1 MNPNKFVEIWEAK
14 HQELSN
20 EHRELMLQKL
30 LEYEVRL
37 IEERWVREVI
47 EKNGLKKLDEIIP
60 AAHELQSIDKSSLKS
75 TEQSVARVQGNPK
88 NYEYQKTSRAR
99 SEKSKST
106 KPLKAFYSLGMTE
119 EEEKNPDIIILDAN
133 VILTFEEWAL
143 SNSTKMDYD
152 FLNESVKPVLKLLR
166 KIKYVAFEQGAL
178 ESSWPAPNNSI
189 DRTENLINFNK
200 NRMNNL
206 MNLLH
211 FLRESPDQEAE
222 TWIDSNRTKNLFWV
236 HKEKYM
242 FDFDNVKNRILE
254 NWLCISILI
263 DQLQGIGHKSI
274 VEKQKTE
281 IALTDR
287 INYFKRYLCTI
298 QDLGL
303 SLDGEVLF
311 LARMAF
317 FGGRIKHINKF
328 YDFDEISKRND
339 WLNLGVLRIA
349 RNIAMDIALIRTA
362 RELRL
367 SMSTSSKI
375 KIAIITADRGLLA
388 IYQYITKE
396 FVQEENGKSMAI
408 YRWPPE
414 SDMYLNREIFQKAE
428 IRSEPILQ
436 ESKSVISE
444 LSILKKLLEFVP

>member
-1 MNPNKFVEIWEAK
+1 
-14 HQELSN
+14 
-20 EHRELMLQKL
+20 
-30 LEYEVRL
+30 
-37 IEERWVREVI
+37 
-47 EKNGLKKLDEIIP
+47 
-60 AAHELQSIDKSSLKS
+60 
-75 TEQSVARVQGNPK
+75 
-88 NYEYQKTSRAR
+88 
-99 SEKSKST
+99 
-106 KPLKAFYSLGMTE
+106 MT
-119 EEEKNPDIIILDAN
+119 LY
-133 VILTFEEWAL
+133 FEG
-143 SNSTKMDYD
+143 SPMMIG
-152 FLNESVKPVLKLLR
+152 V
-166 KIKYVAFEQGAL
+166 
-178 ESSWPAPNNSI
+178 
-189 DRTENLINFNK
+189 NK

-206 MNLLH
+206 MNLFN

-222 TWIDSNRTKNLFWV
+222 TWIDSNRTKSLFWAR
-236 HKEKYM
+236 KEKSM

-254 NWLCISILI
+254 NWLCIAILI
-263 DQLQGIGHKSI
+263 DQLQGIGHKP
-274 VEKQKTE
+274 VVNKQKTE

-287 INYFKRYLCTI
+287 IDYFKIYLSTI

-328 YDFDEISKRND
+328 YDFNEISKRHD

-367 SMSTSSKI
+367 SMDNSSKI

-396 FVQEENGKSMAI
+396 FVQEENGKSMAV

-414 SDMYLNREIFQKAE
+414 SDMYLNREIFQKEE
-428 IRSEPILQ
+428 IRSEPIRQ
-436 ESKSVISE
+436 ESKSAVSE
-444 LSILKKLLEFVP
+444 LDILKKLLEFVA

>member
-30 LEYEVRL
+30 LAYEVRL
-37 IEERWVREVI
+37 IEEHWIREVI

-60 AAHELQSIDKSSLKS
+60 AANELQSNNQSSLKS

-88 NYEYQKTSRAR
+88 NYIFQKSSRAR
-99 SEKSKST
+99 LQKSKST

-119 EEEKNPDIIILDAN
+119 EEDKNPDIIILDAN
-133 VILTFEEWAL
+133 VILTIEEWAL
-143 SNSTKMDYD
+143 SNNTKNDYD
-152 FLNESVKPVLKLLR
+152 FLNESVKPLLKLLR
-166 KIKYVAFEQGAL
+166 KIKYVAVEQGAL
-178 ESSWPAPNNSI
+178 ESSWPAPKNNI

-206 MNLLH
+206 MNLFN
-211 FLRESPDQEAE
+211 FLRESTDQEVE
-222 TWIDSNRTKNLFWV
+222 TWIDSNRTKNLSWV
-236 HKEKYM
+236 HKEKYK

-254 NWLCISILI
+254 NWLCIAILI
-263 DQLQGIGHKSI
+263 DQFQGYEQMPLIYKKI
-274 VEKQKTE
+274 TE
-281 IALTDR
+281 IPLTDR
-287 INYFKRYLCTI
+287 IDYFKRYLSTI
-298 QDLGL
+298 QDLGV

-367 SMSTSSKI
+367 SMGNSSKI

-414 SDMYLNREIFQKAE
+414 SDMYLNRETFQKEE
-428 IRSEPILQ
+428 IRSEPIRE
-436 ESKSVISE
+436 ESKLAISE
-444 LSILKKLLEFVP
+444 LAILKKLLEFVS